1 MTDNIWLFHVDD
13 IGHGKRE
20 LIFPNRLCP
29 NRHLKAHDS
38 MKSTF
43 EDRELDGGHGRD
55 QLVVK
60 VRGHVDGLSG
70 DHCLLQTVRSIHHY
84 VCKQMKYQKNLMKNS

>member
-1 MTDNIWLFHVDD
+1 MILVVSGFMFHEG
-13 IGHGKRE
+13 IFHG
-20 LIFPNRLCP
+20 
-29 NRHLKAHDS
+29 
-38 MKSTF
+38 
-43 EDRELDGGHGRD
+43 ELDVEIDPFFITRGNSLQQ

-84 VCKQMKYQKNLMKNS
+84 VCKQKKTQKNLMKSS

>member
-13 IGHGKRE
+13 IGQCKRE

-38 MKSTF
+38 MEGTL
-43 EDRELDGGHGRD
+43 EAGELDGDCGRD

-60 VRGHVDGLSG
+60 VRGLVDDLSG
-70 DHCLLQTVRSIHHY
+70 LPVSFKLLGPSTTMSVNKRKLRKI
-84 VCKQMKYQKNLMKNS
+84 